1 MTILNF
7 ISMGGGV
14 ALFLYGMTVM
24 GNGLEKLSG
33 GKMEKALEKLTGN
46 ILSSVLL
53 GAVVTAVLQ
62 SSSATTVIIV
72 GLVNA
77 GMLQLRQAI
86 GVIMGANIGT
96 TITAQ
101 LIRLSDIDGGSL
113 MLKFFKPANL
123 APLAAFVGILLY
135 MMSHRARRK
144 EIGQMLI
151 GFGIL
156 FSGMFAMEAAVEP
169 LKESPLF
176 MEILA
181 AMSNPLLGVLA
192 GAVVT
197 AAIQSS
203 SASVGMLQAIASTG
217 VIPFSAAFPIIMGQN
232 IGTCITP
239 ILSSIGASK
248 NAKRSAAVHLYFNII
263 GTTLFLV
270 GAYGFIAVCGA
281 PQFWFEN
288 VSRTSIANFHTLFN
302 IVVTAALIP
311 FAGLLEKLACATV
324 KSSSHSDEERIF
336 DLIDERLMVSPSL
349 ALQQS
354 QHLITEMANLSLKN
368 YYDSMELVAK
378 FDSKTLERIN
388 ETEKIVDKIEDKL
401 ENYLIKL
408 SAEPMSQEES
418 RMISVHLHLLKDY
431 ERISDYCTNLAECAQ
446 DLVAN
451 EVVFSDIAVAELDIL
466 LNAVHEIIEIAN
478 RAQSDMSEAAAREI
492 EPLEETIDEI
502 VRILKD
508 THVERLKNGQCSIN
522 AGISFHEILTNL
534 ERIADH
540 CSNIGMEIIS
550 CGDSVG
556 AHYES
561 HEYARHIHEATEANY
576 AFSYETYSNKYLKPI
591 ENMKNA

>member
-14 ALFLYGMTVM
+14 AIFLYGMTVM

-33 GKMEKALEKLTGN
+33 GKMEKALERLTGN

-101 LIRLSDIDGGSL
+101 LIRLSDIEDGSL
-113 MLKFFKPANL
+113 LLSFFKPANL
-123 APLAAFVGILLY
+123 APLAAFIGILLY
-135 MMSHRARRK
+135 MMSHKARRR
-144 EIGQMLI
+144 EVGQMLI

-169 LKESPLF
+169 LKHSPLF

-217 VIPFSAAFPIIMGQN
+217 VIPFSTAFPIIMGQN

-263 GTTLFLV
+263 GTTLFLILS
-270 GAYGFIAVCGA
+270 YGFITMFGA

-288 VSRTSIANFHTLFN
+288 VSRTSIANFHTFFN
-302 IVVTAALIP
+302 VVVTAALIP
-311 FAGLLEKLACATV
+311 FAGAIEKLACATV
-324 KSSSHSDEERIF
+324 KSSAQSDNEKIF

-354 QHLITEMANLSLKN
+354 QHLIGEMANLSLKN

-378 FDSKTLERIN
+378 FDNKTLERIN

-408 SAEPMSQEES
+408 SSEPMSPDES
-418 RMISVHLHLLKDY
+418 RMISVHLHMLKDY

-446 DLVAN
+446 DLVVN
-451 EVVFSDIAVAELDIL
+451 EVVFSERAIDELDIL
-466 LNAVHEIIEIAN
+466 LSAVHEIIEIAN

-550 CGDSVG
+550 CGESVG

-561 HEYARHIHEATEANY
+561 HEYSRRIHEADDANY
-576 AFSYETYSNKYLKPI
+576 AFAFECYTAKYLNPI
-591 ENMKNA
+591 KDMKN

>member
-123 APLAAFVGILLY
+123 APLAAFIGILLY
-135 MMSHRARRK
+135 MMSHKARRK

-176 MEILA
+176 MELMA
-181 AMSNPLLGVLA
+181 AMSNPLLGVLT

-302 IVVTAALIP
+302 VVVTAALIP

-408 SAEPMSQEES
+408 SAEPMSPEES

-451 EVVFSDIAVAELDIL
+451 EVVFSDVAVNELDIL

-540 CSNIGMEIIS
+540 CSNIGMEIIG
-550 CGDSVG
+550 CGESIG

-576 AFSYETYSNKYLKPI
+576 AFAYETYSAKYLKPI
-591 ENMKNA
+591 EDMKN